1 MKRRDFLMLCAAGV
15 IIPSAIPEMKVFAQ
29 TAPKVIPNSIK
40 EVLPGEDIFAYINR
54 VKGSFNQTLYR
65 QVIGASNAFKE
76 GDETIGVGP
85 VMKKRDRMRAAFCQ
99 TQK

>member
-1 MKRRDFLMLCAAGV
+1 
-15 IIPSAIPEMKVFAQ
+15 MKVFAQ

-54 VKGSFNQTLYR
+54 VKGSFDQTLYR
-65 QVIGASNAFKE
+65 QVIGGNQMRLKR
-76 GDETIGVGP
+76 VMRPLVWGP

-99 TQK
+99 NKK